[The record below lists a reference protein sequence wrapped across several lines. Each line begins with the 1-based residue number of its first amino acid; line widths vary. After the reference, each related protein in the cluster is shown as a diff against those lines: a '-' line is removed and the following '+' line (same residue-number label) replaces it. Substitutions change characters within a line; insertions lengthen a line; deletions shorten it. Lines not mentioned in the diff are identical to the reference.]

1 MLIAWFAASTALS
14 TKDQSGLPLLQ
25 ISSDLGTLYRD
36 KFGEV
41 YRMDMRTQI
50 TQRIQAAFPDATITL
65 ADVTGGG
72 DHWEAMIVSPTFEGM
87 SRLQRQRGVYAA
99 LGELMH
105 GPIHAL
111 TFRTLTP
118 EQFDAEN

>member
-1 MLIAWFAASTALS
+1 
-14 TKDQSGLPLLQ
+14 
-25 ISSDLGTLYRD
+25 
-36 KFGEV
+36 
-41 YRMDMRTQI
+41 MDMKEEIIRRLQVAFEDAE
-50 TQRIQAAFPDATITL
+50 IQL

-72 DHWEAMIVSPTFEGM
+72 DHWEARIVSTAFEGL
-87 SRLQRQRGVYAA
+87 SRVNRQRSVYAA

-118 EQFDAEN
+118 EQAEMEN

>member
-1 MLIAWFAASTALS
+1 
-14 TKDQSGLPLLQ
+14 
-25 ISSDLGTLYRD
+25 
-36 KFGEV
+36 
-41 YRMDMRTQI
+41 
-50 TQRIQAAFPDATITL
+50 
-65 ADVTGGG
+65 
-72 DHWEAMIVSPTFEGM
+72 MIVSQDFEGM

-118 EQFDAEN
+118 EQFEMESS